1 VIYSDPSNPERSHL
15 LIEDSALAKLGL
27 FRQVQPASAEAGGI
41 LLGFRRDPHLHVLMA
56 TSPGP
61 SDRRGRFGFSRLDK
75 SHGKVARIEWEKS
88 GEIMDYL
95 GEWHTH
101 PEEIPEP
108 SGLDLS
114 EWRKISKRRREPM
127 VFVIVGT
134 AGNWIGVGTAGMIV
148 PFTAGFR
155 AQS

>member
-1 VIYSDPSNPERSHL
+1 MIYSDPSNSERSRL
-15 LIEDSALAKLGL
+15 LIEDSTLAKLGL

-56 TSPGP
+56 TSPGAG
-61 SDRRGRFGFSRLDK
+61 DRRGRFGFSRLDK

-101 PEEIPEP
+101 PEEIPRP

-114 EWRKISKRRREPM
+114 EWRKISERRREPM
-127 VFVIVGT
+127 VFVIVGMVET
-134 AGNWIGVGTAGMIV
+134 WIGIGNAGAIY
-148 PFTAGFR
+148 PLR
-155 AQS
+155 PI